1 MEGGAEVGAGE
12 GGGGG
17 AGEGGS
23 RLSGALAG
31 KRLSRHRSS
40 LEFLLSLSTLEDNF

>member
-1 MEGGAEVGAGE
+1 MLALGRPGSD
-12 GGGGG
+12 GGGGR
-17 AGEGGS
+17 GS

-40 LEFLLSLSTLEDNF
+40 LEFLLSLSTLKDNF